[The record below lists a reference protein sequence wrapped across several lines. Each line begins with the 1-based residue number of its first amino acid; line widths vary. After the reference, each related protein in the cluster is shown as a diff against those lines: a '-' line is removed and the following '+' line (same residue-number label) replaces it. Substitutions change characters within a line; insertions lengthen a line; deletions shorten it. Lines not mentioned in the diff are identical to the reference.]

1 MQNKTIKFFISST
14 FKDFIKER
22 NALQN
27 FVFPRLKKLCQDKG
41 FSFQPVDLRW
51 GVTNESS
58 DDNKTMEYC
67 LNEVKR
73 CSSDPKP
80 NLLILFGQRY
90 GWVPLPSY
98 IESNVFDIIEEKIDN
113 INFTK
118 ELFEKEKEEWN
129 KEATKEKE
137 EKKKKEFLNNI
148 DEANKYIFKNFKL
161 KDLLKEWYIKD
172 LNDKNQKYYLKDKRN
187 TPTLIWRFIEKILKT
202 YIQKVD
208 DTKEKNNYDIFHTSA
223 TEQEIKLAL
232 KKQKVLESKNT
243 IVYHRKFKNDTI
255 DKDFIEE
262 EQNEKLEKLEKYLSD
277 NKSCSLIKK
286 DSIDL
291 DIYKSLKDEYISIE
305 TKSHEEKNYPK
316 DIPEYL
322 EDFCESVYNEFKDK
336 INTEIDKY
344 NDDFPTTLK
353 IELEQQERF
362 LKSKYFYY
370 IDERNE
376 RKDINDVIGRNKEL
390 KEIVNFITDSENT
403 EQYYLLYGK
412 SGTGKTSVM
421 AKALTE
427 IKNKNNKYDIYYRF
441 IGTTAYST
449 YSRQVF
455 ESIYREIESKLSNNE
470 NLPKVEFEIE
480 ELKFKKQFQ
489 ELLQRLDD
497 KKVVIFL
504 DAIDQFE
511 DDNDLSILLDDL
523 PKNIKIIFSVLYDE
537 NKTDNN
543 DYTKYYEKLSNIKN
557 NTKLDILDQSFN
569 IEILKQLLEKDN
581 RTLSTNKDN
590 NQQNLVESFIE
601 DQTPLCVKLT
611 YEIVREWTSNEDID
625 ELKEELPSIDCENK
639 EEELIIKFFNNVIK
653 KYYVNEELLNFTL
666 GLISASKDG
675 LSETEL
681 IDIISNEEKILK
693 SYDKDQRYQ
702 QLNKLPDAIFSKMY
716 YHIQDIFTEKL
727 IDGEMLINPYH
738 RVIEEVIKNYFY
750 KINKNQLHKKLSD
763 YFYLKQDK
771 NKTWNQRYYSLRMLS
786 ELPYQLYECQN
797 SELLKEILF
806 DLEFAGSVYDNN
818 KHDSFRDIMSKATQ
832 LDNIKED
839 EIYPWES
846 FYREKE
852 HLILKVNDEMWKPHQ
867 TLFQL
872 AYEDGLDSPLTEKA
886 IILLNKDIR
895 KPIGWNWLKIKNQN
909 KVSSR
914 KGLLKVIN
922 SYKCIRESILKE
934 DKLYFKN
941 DRSIFSL
948 NLDSLI
954 IKKDN
959 YDFDNKHN
967 INDIRE
973 KYSHMNDEQFD
984 DLYDEIIYSIEKA
997 EDNNLEIEQKNKD
1010 ELLKNAIGYYKKSK
1024 SKLHNLDAID
1034 FSGNNSTLIY
1044 KNNLINGCAWSNTN
1058 NESFV
1063 LYINNNFVKKEEK
1076 FKDSIKNILIV
1087 NDIYFIIFDR
1097 YIKIKDEFNK
1107 FTFINDFSNSID
1119 KIYYDKKSDKYILV
1133 NSSEILIYRILLKN
1147 TDSIETYK
1155 YKSIDDNLIINRN
1168 KFLFN
1173 FNDETN
1179 YNLNNQN
1186 ISNFIKFD
1194 KNKYLSWYEDK
1205 LFLISEVHF
1214 KEIPVK
1220 GNFIEIPSYNEKING
1235 DNEVIYYICKITDVF
1250 YAVTTSKDELY
1261 ILYYNSDENIFYGL
1275 LEREILEKFNGETN
1289 YKLKFLNDKLYLY
1302 TLNSEYG
1309 FVEYLMTSNL
1319 KKDLIKIEFDDDLSM
1334 EQIID
1339 VPRHECRP
1347 NNINNAV
1354 KISEKNLFY
1363 LEFNEKILNVKII
1376 DENLTFEI
1384 NFDYKIIIFDQLKIF
1399 RIHNCIYI
1407 LYNNLLTIIVGND
1420 KIIELDVSLGNELFN
1435 NFIVS
1440 ENELYICSK
1449 NFIQKVKLNKINE
1462 IYFTTKELIGKFNG
1476 QFVSTL
1482 DDEFIS
1488 YKIGEN
1494 T

>member
-601 DQTPLCVKLT
+601 GQTPLCVKLT
-611 YEIVREWTSNEDID
+611 YKIIREWTSNDNID
-625 ELKEELPSIDCENK
+625 GLKEELPSIDCENK
-639 EEELIIKFFNNVIK
+639 EEQLIIKFFNNVIK
-653 KYYVNEELLNFTL
+653 KHYVNGEL
-666 GLISASKDG
+666 K
-675 LSETEL
+675 
-681 IDIISNEEKILK
+681 
-693 SYDKDQRYQ
+693 
-702 QLNKLPDAIFSKMY
+702 
-716 YHIQDIFTEKL
+716 
-727 IDGEMLINPYH
+727 
-738 RVIEEVIKNYFY
+738 
-750 KINKNQLHKKLSD
+750 
-763 YFYLKQDK
+763 
-771 NKTWNQRYYSLRMLS
+771 
-786 ELPYQLYECQN
+786 
-797 SELLKEILF
+797 
-806 DLEFAGSVYDNN
+806 
-818 KHDSFRDIMSKATQ
+818 
-832 LDNIKED
+832 
-839 EIYPWES
+839 
-846 FYREKE
+846 
-852 HLILKVNDEMWKPHQ
+852 
-867 TLFQL
+867 
-872 AYEDGLDSPLTEKA
+872 
-886 IILLNKDIR
+886 
-895 KPIGWNWLKIKNQN
+895 
-909 KVSSR
+909 
-914 KGLLKVIN
+914 
-922 SYKCIRESILKE
+922 
-934 DKLYFKN
+934 
-941 DRSIFSL
+941 
-948 NLDSLI
+948 
-954 IKKDN
+954 
-959 YDFDNKHN
+959 
-967 INDIRE
+967 
-973 KYSHMNDEQFD
+973 
-984 DLYDEIIYSIEKA
+984 
-997 EDNNLEIEQKNKD
+997 
-1010 ELLKNAIGYYKKSK
+1010 
-1024 SKLHNLDAID
+1024 
-1034 FSGNNSTLIY
+1034 
-1044 KNNLINGCAWSNTN
+1044 
-1058 NESFV
+1058 
-1063 LYINNNFVKKEEK
+1063 
-1076 FKDSIKNILIV
+1076 
-1087 NDIYFIIFDR
+1087 
-1097 YIKIKDEFNK
+1097 
-1107 FTFINDFSNSID
+1107 
-1119 KIYYDKKSDKYILV
+1119 
-1133 NSSEILIYRILLKN
+1133 
-1147 TDSIETYK
+1147 
-1155 YKSIDDNLIINRN
+1155 
-1168 KFLFN
+1168 FN
-1173 FNDETN
+1173 FRF
-1179 YNLNNQN
+1179 
-1186 ISNFIKFD
+1186 NFC
-1194 KNKYLSWYEDK
+1194 
-1205 LFLISEVHF
+1205 F
-1214 KEIPVK
+1214 KRW
-1220 GNFIEIPSYNEKING
+1220 
-1235 DNEVIYYICKITDVF
+1235 T
-1250 YAVTTSKDELY
+1250 
-1261 ILYYNSDENIFYGL
+1261 
-1275 LEREILEKFNGETN
+1275 
-1289 YKLKFLNDKLYLY
+1289 
-1302 TLNSEYG
+1302 
-1309 FVEYLMTSNL
+1309 
-1319 KKDLIKIEFDDDLSM
+1319 
-1334 EQIID
+1334 
-1339 VPRHECRP
+1339 
-1347 NNINNAV
+1347 
-1354 KISEKNLFY
+1354 
-1363 LEFNEKILNVKII
+1363 
-1376 DENLTFEI
+1376 
-1384 NFDYKIIIFDQLKIF
+1384 
-1399 RIHNCIYI
+1399 
-1407 LYNNLLTIIVGND
+1407 
-1420 KIIELDVSLGNELFN
+1420 
-1435 NFIVS
+1435 
-1440 ENELYICSK
+1440 
-1449 NFIQKVKLNKINE
+1449 
-1462 IYFTTKELIGKFNG
+1462 
-1476 QFVSTL
+1476 
-1482 DDEFIS
+1482 
-1488 YKIGEN
+1488 
-1494 T
+1494 